1 MMHTVISAGRM
12 VAGPGGRV
20 VFDGAVHVRRGV
32 IVAAGPRTE
41 VDARVEPAVSRLH
54 FPDATLLPGLIDAH
68 VHLALDAGS
77 DPVETLHTASD
88 AELYAGMAM
97 RAEQLLATGVT
108 TVRDLGDRGGLAVR
122 LRDEIAS
129 GRMPGPRVLAAG
141 TPLTAPGGHCW
152 FLGGEVEGEA
162 EIRAAVRR
170 NAASGVDL
178 VKVMATGGGIT
189 KGGPPVWQAQ
199 FTPQEMNVVVEEA
212 RRAGLPVAAHAHGTQ
227 GIAAAVAAG
236 VDSIEHCTWMAKDG
250 FDVREDLV
258 TAIADQGISVCPA
271 ASPDWRGFAERF
283 GPERAEEMF
292 GRIRWMAQSGVRLL
306 PGTDAG
312 VPRAVFDGFVSSLE
326 FFEHIGMTPAEI
338 IDLATAGAAE
348 ALGVAHDTGRLTP
361 GHRADLLVVDGD
373 PLTDLNA
380 LRAVRL
386 VLAHG
391 RQPAGPVAR
400 EKLSVISHEALL
412 ALRMPESRPA
422 LTAPRSSPAV
432 SGHLRDAVDAP
443 SGRASFARRETPPPV
458 LPGAQRLETRTPAG
472 RTGFPASNRC
482 RRCNRSN

>member
-1 MMHTVISAGRM
+1 MMHTVISAGQM
-12 VAGPGGRV
+12 VSGPGGRV
-20 VFDGAVHVRRGV
+20 VLDGAVHVRLGM

-41 VDARVEPAVSRLH
+41 VEARVEPTVPRLH
-54 FPDATLLPGLIDAH
+54 FPDGTLLPGLIDAH

-129 GRMPGPRVLAAG
+129 GRLPGPRILAAG
-141 TPLTAPGGHCW
+141 TPLTTPGGHCW

-162 EIRAAVRR
+162 AIRAAVRR

-199 FTPQEMNVVVEEA
+199 FTPRDMRVVVEEA
-212 RRAGLPVAAHAHGTQ
+212 RRAGLPVAAHAHGTE

-236 VDSIEHCTWMAKDG
+236 VNSIEHCTWMAKDG

-258 TAIADQGISVCPA
+258 AAMAGQGISVCPA

-292 GRIRWMAQSGVRLL
+292 GQIRWMTESGVRLL

-326 FFEHIGMTPAEI
+326 FFEHIGMKPAEI

-348 ALGVAHDTGRLTP
+348 ALGIAHDTGRLTP
-361 GHRADLLVVDGD
+361 GHRADLLVVEGD
-373 PLTDLNA
+373 PLTDLSA
-380 LRAVRL
+380 LRTVRL
-386 VLAHG
+386 VLAEG
-391 RQPAGPVAR
+391 RPLGPETVH
-400 EKLSVISHEALL
+400 SVPSD
-412 ALRMPESRPA
+412 
-422 LTAPRSSPAV
+422 V
-432 SGHLRDAVDAP
+432 RD
-443 SGRASFARRETPPPV
+443 
-458 LPGAQRLETRTPAG
+458 
-472 RTGFPASNRC
+472 
-482 RRCNRSN
+482 